1 MTASRWQDRLLHVSA
16 AVQARV
22 PAAGP
27 FLRRTEKAAS
37 NFFKLAALDLPSLGE
52 RIELAIALAEP
63 SVESVL
69 PPNCRTLAH
78 RAPPGETPEPGRA
91 AGARSRGVI
100 CSLATGTHVHL
111 LSIAAPTLVAFG
123 ERHGW
128 DVVLSTEE
136 DLCQGRPAPWGK
148 IPLIRQLLDE
158 YDLVWWI
165 DADAII
171 VDTSKDVRDELVEG
185 KDLFL
190 VEHLFE
196 WPHQHAAN
204 TGVMIWRSTDWSRAL
219 LDETWAMEKY
229 TYHYAWEN
237 VALIELLGYS
247 IWPFFHIEP
256 TKWMERVQ
264 FLGVE
269 WNSVWPDPSPSPR
282 INHHGGN
289 ITVEDRR
296 TLMLGDLARF
306 RRGQPS
312 QMGPPPVPASRPTP
326 PRTFLTNLRP
336 ASTMSRADIPALL
349 NERGLLGC
357 GAEIGVYAAEFSS
370 RLLSE
375 WRGCHLI
382 SIDPWVPVDA
392 DEYVDASNLDEDGF
406 SAVYQ
411 TAFTRLNRFGERS
424 TIWRTTSTEA
434 AGRVPSACLDIVY
447 IDARHDEQSVRQDLE
462 LWLPKVRPGGIIAG
476 HDYVDGDLPEG
487 RFGVKTAV
495 DAFFG
500 PRKLRVHVTGEEAFP
515 TWIVELD
522 REPT

>member
-1 MTASRWQDRLLHVSA
+1 MRARWKDGLLHASA
-16 AVQARV
+16 ALQARV
-22 PAAGP
+22 PAIGRP
-27 FLRRTEKAAS
+27 LRRVERAAS
-37 NFFKLAALDLPSLGE
+37 NFVKLAELDLPSLTE
-52 RIELAIALAEP
+52 RIELAITLAEP
-63 SVESVL
+63 AVESVL
-69 PPNCRTLAH
+69 PANARTVAH
-78 RAPPGETPEPGRA
+78 RA
-91 AGARSRGVI
+91 AGGSPRGVI

-148 IPLIRQLLDE
+148 IPLIKQLLDE
-158 YDLVWWI
+158 YELVWWI

-171 VDTSKDVRDELVEG
+171 VDASKDVRDELADD

-219 LDETWAMEKY
+219 LDETWAMEKF

-247 IWPFFHIEP
+247 IWPFFHREP

-264 FLGVE
+264 LLGVE
-269 WNSVWPDPSPSPR
+269 WNSVWPDPAPAPR

-289 ITVEDRR
+289 ISVERRR

-306 RRGQPS
+306 RRGEPA
-312 QMGPPPVPASRPTP
+312 QMGPPPQPLALQGRPA
-326 PRTFLTNLRP
+326 TFLTNLRP
-336 ASTMSRADIPALL
+336 ASTMSRADLPALL

-375 WRGCHLI
+375 WRGRQLL
-382 SIDPWVPVDA
+382 SIDPWVAVDA
-392 DEYVDASNLDEDGF
+392 DEYVDASNLDDAGF
-406 SAVYQ
+406 SAVHA
-411 TAFTRLNRFGERS
+411 TAVARLQRFGDRS
-424 TIWRTTSTEA
+424 SIWRTTSAEA
-434 AGRVPSACLDIVY
+434 AARLPAGCLDFVY
-447 IDARHDEQSVRQDLE
+447 IDARHDEQSVRADLE
-462 LWLPKVRPGGIIAG
+462 LWFDKVRPGGVIAG
-476 HDYVDGDLPEG
+476 HDYVDGELPEG

-500 PRKLRVHVTGEEAFP
+500 LRRLRVHVTGEEAFP

>member
-1 MTASRWQDRLLHVSA
+1 MSWKDGLLHASA
-16 AVQARV
+16 AVQARA
-22 PAAGP
+22 PSTGRL
-27 FLRRTEKAAS
+27 LRRAERAAS
-37 NFFKLAALDLPSLGE
+37 NFVKLAALDLPSLHE

-63 SVESVL
+63 PVDTVL
-69 PPNCRTLAH
+69 PPDSRTVVH
-78 RAPPGETPEPGRA
+78 RATRGTP
-91 AGARSRGVI
+91 RGVI
-100 CSLATGTHVHL
+100 VSLATGTHVHL

-148 IPLIRQLLDE
+148 IPLIRQLLDD

-171 VDTSKDVRDELVEG
+171 VDASKDVRDELAED

-247 IWPFFHIEP
+247 VWPFFHREP

-264 FLGVE
+264 LLGVE
-269 WNSVWPDPSPSPR
+269 WNSVWPDPSPAPR
-282 INHHGGN
+282 ITHHGGN
-289 ITVEDRR
+289 ISVERRR

-306 RRGQPS
+306 RRGEPA
-312 QMGPPPVPASRPTP
+312 QMGPPPAPLPLAPPTRSFLTNARPASR
-326 PRTFLTNLRP
+326 
-336 ASTMSRADIPALL
+336 MSRADLPKLL

-375 WRGCHLI
+375 WRGRNLI
-382 SIDPWVPVDA
+382 SIDPWQPADA
-392 DEYVDASNLDEDGF
+392 EEYVDASNLDEAGF
-406 SAVYQ
+406 SALYA
-411 TAFTRLNRFGERS
+411 TSIARLQRFGDRS
-424 TIWRTTSTEA
+424 TIWRTTGAEA
-434 AGRVPSACLDIVY
+434 ADRLPAGCLDFVY
-447 IDARHDEQSVRQDLE
+447 IDARHDERSVGEDLE
-462 LWLPKVRPGGIIAG
+462 LWFPKVRPGGIVAG
-476 HDYVDGDLPEG
+476 HDYVDGELPEG

-495 DAFFG
+495 DRFFG
-500 PRKLRVHVTGEEAFP
+500 PRRLRVHVTGEESFP

-522 REPT
+522 REPA